1 VILRERGEEN
11 GFIVETWPSGRAGDR
26 APLAPVVTGAARPDR
41 ERGTVAELADWLVQD
56 LHRLQ
61 VRMLDQPVVS
71 NIDMLG
77 RA

>member
-1 VILRERGEEN
+1 M
-11 GFIVETWPSGRAGDR
+11 
-26 APLAPVVTGAARPDR
+26 VTGAARPDR
-41 ERGTVAELADWLVQD
+41 ELGTVAELADWLVQD
-56 LHRLQ
+56 LPRLQ